1 MNIEKFAPLGTKD
14 CESKCDRKVH
24 VDGKSRK
31 IICVACQRIVM
42 EMK

>member
-1 MNIEKFAPLGTKD
+1 MDIKNFAQIGTKD

-24 VDGKSRK
+24 VDENGRK